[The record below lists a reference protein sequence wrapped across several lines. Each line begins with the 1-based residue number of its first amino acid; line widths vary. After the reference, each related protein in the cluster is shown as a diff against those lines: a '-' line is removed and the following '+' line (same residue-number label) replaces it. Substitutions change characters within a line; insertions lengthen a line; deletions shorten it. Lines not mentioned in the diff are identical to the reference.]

1 MSGNFISRIF
11 LTKKKKENYKKISG
25 AEHSCLRVALNFRN
39 KEKMHWN
46 YEGIVSISQNV
57 MK

>member
-1 MSGNFISRIF
+1 MEISF
-11 LTKKKKENYKKISG
+11 LVFSLQKRKKKITKKSLAQNIR
-25 AEHSCLRVALNFRN
+25 LALNFRN